1 MHEMNEAD
9 SLSRE
14 LQAAQ
19 LARVARRSAK
29 ILKIVAAAL
38 AVGAVINAWI
48 SATTDQN
55 EFYGGPPTEFPFKWK
70 LQQFLAA
77 ALYNLGFAGLM
88 LAAAFAIEIVALRA
102 GLLPQPPELPQSAPV
117 PSAPAVDA
125 TNFAARPAPSPTT
138 AATSPSAPPP
148 MKIADDDMWR
158 R

>member
-77 ALYNLGFAGLM
+77 ALYNLGFAGLI
-88 LAAAFAIEIVALRA
+88 LAAAFAIEIIGLRA
-102 GLLPQPPELPQSAPV
+102 TRLPEPAGAASYTPV
-117 PSAPAVDA
+117 SSAPAA
-125 TNFAARPAPSPTT
+125 EPSNFAARPAPTP
-138 AATSPSAPPP
+138 AAASPSAPPP
-148 MKIADDDMWR
+148 MKITNDDMWR
-158 R
+158 P

>member
-77 ALYNLGFAGLM
+77 ALYNLGFAGLI
-88 LAAAFAIEIVALRA
+88 LAAAFAIEIIGLRA
-102 GLLPQPPELPQSAPV
+102 TRLPDPAEAASYTPGASPPAAEPP
-117 PSAPAVDA
+117 
-125 TNFAARPAPSPTT
+125 NFAAGLAPTPWPPSPT
-138 AATSPSAPPP
+138 PRPPL
-148 MKIADDDMWR
+148 KNTIVNR
-158 R
+158 

>member
-102 GLLPQPPELPQSAPV
+102 GLLPQQAEQPQSAPV
-117 PSAPAVDA
+117 SSAPAVDA
-125 TNFAARPAPSPTT
+125 TNFAARPAPSPTA